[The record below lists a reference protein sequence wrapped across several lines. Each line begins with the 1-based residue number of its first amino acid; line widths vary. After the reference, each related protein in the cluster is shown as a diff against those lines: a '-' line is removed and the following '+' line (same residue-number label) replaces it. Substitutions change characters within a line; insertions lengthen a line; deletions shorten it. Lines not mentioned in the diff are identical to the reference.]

1 VGIYQVATLNS
12 NSHHRVDGMA
22 GGKQIMLFT
31 PIFKDRTQAGEQLA
45 KEILLQISLE
55 HPNRDTKIVVYA
67 LPRGG
72 VPVAVPI
79 AQGLQAPLS
88 VIVAKKI
95 TFPDNPELALGAVT
109 SDGHVLWSK
118 RKPLDLELQ
127 QRILEQAQTKA
138 QQGWE
143 QLSPA
148 CPDVNPHGA
157 LALIVDDGIATGM
170 TMAVAAKALKAHHP
184 LAIWI
189 CVPVAPLELIP
200 SMQQWGDRVIV
211 LETPDPFF
219 NVGRFYQQFE
229 QVETETALSDLQQQ
243 TWLQ

>member
-1 VGIYQVATLNS
+1 
-12 NSHHRVDGMA
+12 
-22 GGKQIMLFT
+22 MLFT
-31 PIFKDRTQAGEQLA
+31 PIFKDRTQAGEELA
-45 KEILLQISLE
+45 KEILLQMSLE
-55 HPNRDTKIVVYA
+55 HPSRDTKIIVYA

-72 VPVAVPI
+72 VPVALPI
-79 AQGLQAPLS
+79 AKGLHAPLS

-109 SDGHVLWSK
+109 ADGHVLWSK
-118 RKPLDLELQ
+118 RKPFDLELQ
-127 QRILEQAQTKA
+127 QKMLEQAQIKA
-138 QQGWE
+138 QQAWE
-143 QLSPA
+143 RLSPA
-148 CPDVNPHGA
+148 CPEINPHGA

-184 LAIWI
+184 MAIWI

-200 SMQQWGDRVIV
+200 CMQQWGDHAVV
-211 LETPDPFF
+211 LETPYPFF

-229 QVETETALSDLQQQ
+229 QVETETALSDLRQQ